1 MLAYVMD
8 GELES
13 AREAVSRFIDR
24 RRNPLQLGL
33 LTSYAPCGLLGKHL
47 PHGETRHDL
56 TDGRRF
62 TLYHLFVPVLRQV
75 VRK

>member
-1 MLAYVMD
+1 MTTYLLNTT
-8 GELES
+8 LES
-13 AREAVSRFIDR
+13 ARKAVSRFIER
-24 RRNPLQLGL
+24 RRGPLRLGL

-62 TLYHLFVPVLRQV
+62 TLYHLFVPVLREV